1 MSSCFISD
9 LHLDHKRENIKK
21 AFFKFLESEASEFEN
36 LYILGD
42 LFEVWIGDDFEDR
55 ITSEVISELN
65 KFSLKNKNA
74 NNAVKKGIAAKQSKV
89 TAALVFVIE

>member
-9 LHLDHKRENIKK
+9 LHLDHKREDIKK

-42 LFEVWIGDDFEDR
+42 LFEVGSATILR
-55 ITSEVISELN
+55 IDLQ
-65 KFSLKNKNA
+65 
-74 NNAVKKGIAAKQSKV
+74 AK
-89 TAALVFVIE
+89 